1 MAMRDRGHNV
11 AIICPRKKPED
22 DHSAMS
28 ESHGMR
34 IVRYNHPRLPNWHP
48 RRGERAIQAAA
59 DATRKWL
66 GDQKWDVVHIHMPL
80 TGAGVMSAL
89 GHGPRY
95 IYTMHSPVVL
105 EQKINWAHQG
115 ISGRLKLALGLG
127 RIKRLESDL
136 LNKCAGIQTLS
147 EFTRREVGRFHG
159 LADQVT
165 VVPHWRR
172 SDLKRT
178 HTKEEARRL
187 LGWPENQKILF
198 TVRRHASRHGWTLEV
213 IDAGEF
219 ADRRYLANPV
229 NRCFFCKA
237 NLYRAIAGATD
248 AQILSGANLDD
259 LGDYRPGLAAAAD
272 YRVRHPLIEA
282 GIDKA
287 MVRRLAAAAG
297 LSDLRQLPAAP
308 CLSSRLVT
316 GIPVTAERLRL
327 VLEVE
332 RLLKARLG
340 AARTVRCRVRENG
353 VEVQLDDAALDRLD
367 AGARRALERRI
378 AGLCDRHGVPPAV
391 NFAGYVRGSAFVGKP
406 MDAD

>member
-1 MAMRDRGHNV
+1 MNYLSAGTCFLDQPGGAERVAWDTAVAMRDRGHDV

-34 IVRYNHPRLPNWHP
+34 IVRYNHPRLPSWHP

-105 EQKINWAHQG
+105 EQRINWAHQG

-178 HTKEEARRL
+178 HTKEQARRL
-187 LGWPENQKILF
+187 LGWPEDQKILF
-198 TVRRHASRHGWTLEV
+198 TVRRHASRYGLDIAIRAITPLAAQGRCIFVLAGDGPLRPSFEALAKELGGDGNVRFTGRISDEELALSYEAADLFILPTTELECFGLITLEAFAFGCPV
-213 IDAGEF
+213 LSTDSCALPETMQPILPEFIVPAGDVDALRQKVDDFLTGKLVPPPPEQLVEYL
-219 ADRRYLANPV
+219 ADRYDESVVLPDLAKLLEGESRPKQLV
-229 NRCFFCKA
+229 P
-237 NLYRAIAGATD
+237 
-248 AQILSGANLDD
+248 LS
-259 LGDYRPGLAAAAD
+259 
-272 YRVRHPLIEA
+272 
-282 GIDKA
+282 
-287 MVRRLAAAAG
+287 
-297 LSDLRQLPAAP
+297 
-308 CLSSRLVT
+308 
-316 GIPVTAERLRL
+316 
-327 VLEVE
+327 
-332 RLLKARLG
+332 
-340 AARTVRCRVRENG
+340 
-353 VEVQLDDAALDRLD
+353 
-367 AGARRALERRI
+367 
-378 AGLCDRHGVPPAV
+378 
-391 NFAGYVRGSAFVGKP
+391 
-406 MDAD
+406 

>member
-1 MAMRDRGHNV
+1 MREAAAAGARLRAVLTGLKRAAVAVSGGVDSMTLAYHCHRAMRDAVMYHAV
-11 AIICPRKKPED
+11 SPAVPPE
-22 DHSAMS
+22 AT
-28 ESHGMR
+28 
-34 IVRYNHPRLPNWHP
+34 
-48 RRGERAIQAAA
+48 ER
-59 DATRKWL
+59 
-66 GDQKWDVVHIHMPL
+66 
-80 TGAGVMSAL
+80 
-89 GHGPRY
+89 
-95 IYTMHSPVVL
+95 
-105 EQKINWAHQG
+105 
-115 ISGRLKLALGLG
+115 
-127 RIKRLESDL
+127 
-136 LNKCAGIQTLS
+136 
-147 EFTRREVGRFHG
+147 
-159 LADQVT
+159 
-165 VVPHWRR
+165 
-172 SDLKRT
+172 
-178 HTKEEARRL
+178 
-187 LGWPENQKILF
+187 
-198 TVRRHASRHGWTLEV
+198 VRRHASRHGWTLEV

-316 GIPVTAERLRL
+316 GIPVTAERLRP

-332 RLLKARLG
+332 RRLKARLG
-340 AARTVRCRVRENG
+340 ADRTVRCRVRENG